1 MAEPARPEVQDD
13 YLAQLEDHLNC
24 RRYDK
29 AQRMVRSSA
38 IVKMASEEVARKAKM
53 QKCEKPDKLGKRVRF
68 ADGSTPADRV
78 HKQRLNDLERALWSA
93 KKRGYRT
100 TQARRR
106 RRRRRPRRR
115 RPRRRPRRPSRSS
128 ASRTS
133 PSGWAT
139 DH

>member
-13 YLAQLEDHLNC
+13 YLAQLEGHLNC
-24 RRYDK
+24 RRYEK

-53 QKCEKPDKLGKRVRF
+53 QKCEKPDKPGKRVRF

-78 HKQRLNDLERALWSA
+78 NKQRLNDLERALWSA

-100 TQARRR
+100 TQGTAPAPAPAPPSAPQPSARPPAPQSLAGVAYQPFRL
-106 RRRRRPRRR
+106 
-115 RPRRRPRRPSRSS
+115 
-128 ASRTS
+128 
-133 PSGWAT
+133 GY
-139 DH
+139 